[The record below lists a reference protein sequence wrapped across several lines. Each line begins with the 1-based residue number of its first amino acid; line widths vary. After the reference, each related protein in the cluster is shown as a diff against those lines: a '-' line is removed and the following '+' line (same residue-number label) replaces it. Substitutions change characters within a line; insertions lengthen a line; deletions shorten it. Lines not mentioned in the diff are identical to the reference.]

1 MWPLPRYK
9 GREVNFPKVP
19 LAAATW
25 FALLLFASC
34 NPEFLSWFEVWWMR
48 DEGEEECSMEQ
59 TRGLAHSRLQ
69 NRGRLWN
76 NIFVLHWIT
85 NVVKRRQSKILT
97 WRQSNTENEQ
107 TNASYIERITILDN
121 VKHEGT
127 DIHEQCKSKRT
138 PSDGRRTMPPKV
150 PSKCEKKTPSYLKM
164 CEKQNSKMLLLL
176 LSRNRFRSYKNAGV
190 AIAIKSSK
198 KSALNFCL
206 INKLH
211 MPQISSGI
219 TEASN
224 ATNFSKCQSC
234 HATSPSQQ
242 KIPEIP
248 AIAVFCFHMPPNSPP
263 RGKKTNKLPQFA
275 EHQNSRPRAGRVP
288 RTRDTEPKN

>member
-1 MWPLPRYK
+1 MSRSSTPRRISFGKQKCRECYSWTSSCVAPSHATFK
-9 GREVNFPKVP
+9 YGQDVTFAKVQRTEVNFPKVP

-176 LSRNRFRSYKNAGV
+176 LSRNRFRSYKNAE
-190 AIAIKSSK
+190 S
-198 KSALNFCL
+198 L
-206 INKLH
+206 
-211 MPQISSGI
+211 
-219 TEASN
+219 
-224 ATNFSKCQSC
+224 
-234 HATSPSQQ
+234 
-242 KIPEIP
+242 
-248 AIAVFCFHMPPNSPP
+248 
-263 RGKKTNKLPQFA
+263 
-275 EHQNSRPRAGRVP
+275 
-288 RTRDTEPKN
+288 

>member
-1 MWPLPRYK
+1 
-9 GREVNFPKVP
+9 
-19 LAAATW
+19 
-25 FALLLFASC
+25 
-34 NPEFLSWFEVWWMR
+34 MR

-59 TRGLAHSRLQ
+59 TRGLAHLQ
-69 NRGRLWN
+69 GAKPRSTLKQHICFALDHEFREET
-76 NIFVLHWIT
+76 II
-85 NVVKRRQSKILT
+85 KILT
-97 WRQSNTENEQ
+97 WRHPNKEKEQ

-121 VKHEGT
+121 VNHEGT

-164 CEKQNSKMLLLL
+164 CEKQNSKMLPLL

-206 INKLH
+206 IHKLH

-224 ATNFSKCQSC
+224 ATNFSKCQSW
-234 HATSPSQQ
+234 HATSPAQQ
-242 KIPEIP
+242 KTPENP
-248 AIAVFCFHMPPNSPP
+248 AIAVFCFHRPPNSPP
-263 RGKKTNKLPQFA
+263 RGKKTNKLLQFA
-275 EHQNSRPRAGRVP
+275 EPQNSRQRAGRVP
-288 RTRDTEPKN
+288 RTRDTEPKK